1 MKRTIN
7 IVVENKFGV
16 LARIAGLFS
25 GRGFN
30 IKSLCAGETLNPKL
44 SQLTVVAK
52 GDDMIVEQIKKQLN
66 KLINVVKVQDFT
78 DKEHVEREL
87 VLIKVNLSVKSR
99 AELMEIAD
107 IFRANI
113 VDIAKNNATVELT
126 GKEDKVKAF
135 IELMQSFGIIEIAR
149 TGKLVIARG

>member
-30 IKSLCAGETLNPKL
+30 IKSICAGETLNPKL
-44 SQLTVVAK
+44 SQMTVVAK
-52 GDDMIVEQIKKQLN
+52 GDDMIIEQIKKQLN

-78 DKEHVEREL
+78 DNEHVEREL